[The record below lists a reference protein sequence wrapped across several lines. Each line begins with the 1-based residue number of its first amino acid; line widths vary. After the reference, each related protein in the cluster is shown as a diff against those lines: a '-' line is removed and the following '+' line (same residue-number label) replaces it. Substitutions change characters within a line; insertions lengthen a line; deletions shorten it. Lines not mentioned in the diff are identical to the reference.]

1 MNTLDKYSYINPNHN
16 IDILRNLQDYMLTS
30 KNINIY
36 TKHIFK
42 KDSNSNLQKPTSN
55 KISTNN
61 AIKKINED
69 IYQPEQKDSLFWCFY
84 ILKYGYSNY
93 EMEINNQYFTIEKNE
108 KYKYVNIFRDK
119 KDLLKMHKI
128 KPFNDLEIELTSDN
142 PISIKTFFALCIVE
156 NINVLIIDKRKYYEL
171 ILNDDSK
178 CNIIHKNRDTK
189 EHYIELNATEQ
200 KIDTYRKDYYK
211 MSNFDEGLK
220 TISSYKLE
228 DLVEICRQLNI
239 NVNKDNTKKKTKK
252 ELYELIIANL

>member
-1 MNTLDKYSYINPNHN
+1 MNALDKNLYANTNME
-16 IDILRNLQDYMLTS
+16 ILRDLQDFMLTP
-30 KNINIY
+30 KNINLY
-36 TKHIFK
+36 TKHMFK
-42 KDSNSNLQKPTSN
+42 KDLNSKSQSSIPN
-55 KISTNN
+55 KIIINN
-61 AIKKINED
+61 TSKKNIQD
-69 IYQPEQKDSLFWCFY
+69 TYQPQQKDSLFWCFY

-93 EMEINNQYFTIEKNE
+93 EMEINNQYFTIEKNQ

-128 KPFNDLEIELTSDN
+128 KPLSDLEVELTSDN

-171 ILNDDSK
+171 ILNDDTK

-189 EHYIELNATEQ
+189 EHYIEVNVTEQ
-200 KIDTYRKDYYK
+200 KIDNYKKDYYK

-220 TISSYKLE
+220 TITSYKLE

-239 NVNKDNTKKKTKK
+239 NINKDNTKKKTKK